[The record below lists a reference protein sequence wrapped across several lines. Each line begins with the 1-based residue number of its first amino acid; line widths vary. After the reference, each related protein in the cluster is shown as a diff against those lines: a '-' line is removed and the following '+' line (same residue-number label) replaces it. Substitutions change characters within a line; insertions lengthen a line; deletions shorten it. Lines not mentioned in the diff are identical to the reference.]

1 VTDEIIRT
9 AAVVAAAALVAAPYW
24 PHVAKYVAE
33 AAETARRHWPTIGRA
48 VAACLLIAAAWG
60 KIPLPT
66 LLNVGPVTTVV
77 VETPTVE
84 MQRLV
89 TPVADAMRS
98 MPAGDRML
106 WARTWNKAA
115 VVVAGDAV
123 TTEVVF
129 TDTRSLRGFTVLAL
143 DIAWRRIGQHAPGG
157 NEPLRAAVEAAYGQ
171 AIGTEVVP
179 VTADLRARYAA
190 FAKAVAWAG
199 VNGG

>member
-1 VTDEIIRT
+1 MTDEIIRT
-9 AAVVAAAALVAAPYW
+9 AAVVAAAALLAATYW
-24 PHVAKYVAE
+24 QQIVERITQAIDAAKSHGPALARL
-33 AAETARRHWPTIGRA
+33 AAAG
-48 VAACLLIAAAWG
+48 LIVAAAWG
-60 KIPLPT
+60 KIPMPSLPT
-66 LLNVGPVTTVV
+66 APSVTVV

-89 TPVADAMRS
+89 TPVSEAMRS

-106 WARTWNKAA
+106 WARTWNKASI
-115 VVVAGDAV
+115 VVAGDAV

-157 NEPLRAAVEAAYGQ
+157 NEPLRAAVEACYGQ
-171 AIGTEVVP
+171 AMGTEVVP

-190 FAKAVAWAG
+190 FAQAVAWAG

>member
-1 VTDEIIRT
+1 MTDEIIRT
-9 AAVVAAAALVAAPYW
+9 AAVVAAVALVAAPYW
-24 PHVAKYVAE
+24 PHVAKYLAE

-60 KIPLPT
+60 KIPMPSLPT
-66 LLNVGPVTTVV
+66 APSVTVV

-89 TPVADAMRS
+89 TPVAEAMRS

-115 VVVAGDAV
+115 IVVAGDAV

-143 DIAWRRIGQHAPGG
+143 DIAWRRIGQHAPGS

-179 VTADLRARYAA
+179 VTADLRARYGA

>member
-1 VTDEIIRT
+1 MTDEIIRT
-9 AAVVAAAALVAAPYW
+9 AAVVAAAALLAAPYW
-24 PHVAKYVAE
+24 QQIVERITQAIDAAKSHGPALARL
-33 AAETARRHWPTIGRA
+33 AAAG
-48 VAACLLIAAAWG
+48 LIVAAAWG
-60 KIPLPT
+60 KIPMPSLPT
-66 LLNVGPVTTVV
+66 APSVTVV

-89 TPVADAMRS
+89 TPVSEAMRS

-106 WARTWNKAA
+106 WARTWNKASI
-115 VVVAGDAV
+115 VVAGDAV

-157 NEPLRAAVEAAYGQ
+157 NEPLRAAVEACYGQ
-171 AIGTEVVP
+171 AMGTEVVP

-190 FAKAVAWAG
+190 FAQAVAWAG

>member
-1 VTDEIIRT
+1 MTDEIIRT
-9 AAVVAAAALVAAPYW
+9 AAVVAAVALVAAPYW
-24 PHVAKYVAE
+24 PHVAKYLAE
-33 AAETARRHWPTIGRA
+33 ATETARRHWPTIGRA

-60 KIPLPT
+60 KIPLPSLPT
-66 LLNVGPVTTVV
+66 APSVTVV

-89 TPVADAMRS
+89 TPVAEAMRS

-106 WARTWNKAA
+106 WARTWNKASI
-115 VVVAGDAV
+115 VVAGDAV

-179 VTADLRARYAA
+179 VTADLRARYAE

>member
-1 VTDEIIRT
+1 MTDEIIRT
-9 AAVVAAAALVAAPYW
+9 AAVVAAVALVAAPYW
-24 PHVAKYVAE
+24 PHVAKYLAE
-33 AAETARRHWPTIGRA
+33 ATETARRHWPTIGRA

-66 LLNVGPVTTVV
+66 LPTAPSVTVV

-89 TPVADAMRS
+89 TPVAEAMRS

-115 VVVAGDAV
+115 IVVAGDAV

-190 FAKAVAWAG
+190 FAQAVAWAG

>member
-1 VTDEIIRT
+1 MTDEIIRT
-9 AAVVAAAALVAAPYW
+9 AAVVAAAALLAAPYW
-24 PHVAKYVAE
+24 QQIVERITQAIDAAKSHGPALARL
-33 AAETARRHWPTIGRA
+33 AAAG
-48 VAACLLIAAAWG
+48 LIVAAAWG
-60 KIPLPT
+60 KIPMPSLPT
-66 LLNVGPVTTVV
+66 APSVTVV

-89 TPVADAMRS
+89 TPVAEAMRS

-115 VVVAGDAV
+115 IVVAGDAV

-143 DIAWRRIGQHAPGG
+143 DIAWRRIGQHAPGS

-190 FAKAVAWAG
+190 FAQAVAWAG

>member
-1 VTDEIIRT
+1 M
-9 AAVVAAAALVAAPYW
+9 
-24 PHVAKYVAE
+24 
-33 AAETARRHWPTIGRA
+33 
-48 VAACLLIAAAWG
+48 
-60 KIPLPT
+60 
-66 LLNVGPVTTVV
+66 
-77 VETPTVE
+77 E

-89 TPVADAMRS
+89 TPVAEAMRS

-106 WARTWNKAA
+106 WARTWSKAA
-115 VVVAGDAV
+115 IVVAGDAV

-157 NEPLRAAVEAAYGQ
+157 NEPLRAAVEACYGQ

-190 FAKAVAWAG
+190 FAQAVAWAG

>member
-1 VTDEIIRT
+1 MTDEIIRT
-9 AAVVAAAALVAAPYW
+9 AAVVAAVALVAAPYW
-24 PHVAKYVAE
+24 PHVAKYLAE
-33 AAETARRHWPTIGRA
+33 ATETARRHWPTIGRA

-60 KIPLPT
+60 KIPMPSLPT
-66 LLNVGPVTTVV
+66 APSVTVV

-89 TPVADAMRS
+89 TPVSEAMRS

-106 WARTWNKAA
+106 WARTWNKASI
-115 VVVAGDAV
+115 VVAGDAV

-143 DIAWRRIGQHAPGG
+143 DIAWRRIGQHAPGS
-157 NEPLRAAVEAAYGQ
+157 NEPLRAAVEACYGQ

-179 VTADLRARYAA
+179 VTAGLRARYAA
-190 FAKAVAWAG
+190 FAQAVAWAG

>member
-1 VTDEIIRT
+1 MTDEIIRT
-9 AAVVAAAALVAAPYW
+9 AAVVAAVALVAAPYW
-24 PHVAKYVAE
+24 PHVAKYLAE
-33 AAETARRHWPTIGRA
+33 ATETARRHWPTIGRA

-60 KIPLPT
+60 KIPMPSLPT
-66 LLNVGPVTTVV
+66 APSVTVV

-84 MQRLV
+84 MQTLV
-89 TPVADAMRS
+89 RPVADAMRL

-106 WARTWNKAA
+106 WARTWNKASI
-115 VVVAGDAV
+115 VVAGDAV

-143 DIAWRRIGQHAPGG
+143 DIAWRRIGQHAPGS
-157 NEPLRAAVEAAYGQ
+157 NEPLRAAVEACYGQ

-190 FAKAVAWAG
+190 FAQAVAWAG

>member
-1 VTDEIIRT
+1 MTDEIIRT
-9 AAVVAAAALVAAPYW
+9 AAVVAAVALVAAPYW

-33 AAETARRHWPTIGRA
+33 AAETARRHWTTIGRA

-60 KIPLPT
+60 KIPMPAMPT
-66 LLNVGPVTTVV
+66 APVPTVV

-89 TPVADAMRS
+89 TPVAEAMKS

-171 AIGTEVVP
+171 AIGTDVVP

-190 FAKAVAWAG
+190 FARAVAWAG